1 MSKLTDKQCAVVLTR
16 NWLWGGGIDP
26 VHMDAEEMSDYLDL
40 EKVMTEARRDRIM
53 KQLQNIRWSFESK
66 IENLYSKIEG
76 MD

>member
-1 MSKLTDKQCAVVLTR
+1 MKLTDKQCAVVLTR

-26 VHMDAEEMSDYLDL
+26 MCMNADEMSDYLDL
-40 EKVMTEARRDRIM
+40 EKVMTENRREKIIV
-53 KQLQNIRWSFESK
+53 QLGNLRATFEDK